1 MIITIAD
8 VRRAGHCTLG
18 ARRWF
23 EAHGIDFATFL
34 KDGIE
39 AEVFI
44 TKGDALA
51 ARVVDLKRK
60 RSEMETR

>member
-8 VRRAGHCTLG
+8 IRRAGHCRAG

-23 EAHGIDFATFL
+23 EAHGLDFAAFL
-34 KDGIE
+34 KHGIDE
-39 AEVFI
+39 EDFI
-44 TKGDALA
+44 ARGDALA

-60 RSEMETR
+60 RDEQV

>member
-8 VRRAGHCTLG
+8 IRRAGHCTSG

-23 EAHGIDFATFL
+23 EAHGLDFAAFL

-39 AEVFI
+39 SEEFV

-51 ARVVDLKRK
+51 ARVVDLKR
-60 RSEMETR
+60 RRNEQ